1 MHHMYWETAKT
12 TAVHL
17 ILNGISKSVMFI
29 GDIFEN
35 SKTYCTGYRI
45 KRSRGCSDFSFRVNR
60 APPVA
65 WLDYADLFNLTRLG
79 SSGHNLIYAH
89 VIGHV
94 HQLIDCLVD

>member
-1 MHHMYWETAKT
+1 MQSEVRLTSEQRVCDSHFNSPVYMHHMYWETAKT

-17 ILNGISKSVMFI
+17 ILNGISKLVMFI

-35 SKTYCTGYRI
+35 SKKYCTGYRI

-65 WLDYADLFNLTRLG
+65 
-79 SSGHNLIYAH
+79 
-89 VIGHV
+89 
-94 HQLIDCLVD
+94 